1 MKPAKSSA
9 SIKSKSNKSK
19 SKSKPYDKTNAPV
32 TSPVTSGS
40 SGDKTLMTV
49 NGRAIRQMVDGRM
62 YVLRNDKRV
71 YI

>member
-1 MKPAKSSA
+1 MKPAKSST
-9 SIKSKSNKSK
+9 SIKSKSKSK
-19 SKSKPYDKTNAPV
+19 SKSKPYDKMNAPV

>member
-9 SIKSKSNKSK
+9 SIKSKSKSK